1 MVTGLISLLFSAI
14 PFVNQLS
21 YYVFGKLLE
30 LMQWGIVQ
38 VQELKMSIAQG
49 FDLTIFQLIII
60 FLIVFLLVFV
70 KWKKNL
76 VLAYF
81 IGVTAILIILNYN
94 RFLNHSEEHL
104 YTFNN
109 KKKTIVVRQASEN
122 ICFYTDKE
130 DAEYL
135 MNNYLK
141 IYPGE
146 VRFLELRDGEYFF
159 EDKGMK
165 IFSNGKGKDKK
176 VYFENS
182 DNRLDLNSTNYY
194 FMSIGN
200 SL

>member
-1 MVTGLISLLFSAI
+1 MA
-14 PFVNQLS
+14 
-21 YYVFGKLLE
+21 KKELLE
-30 LMQWGIVQ
+30 KQRLAREAGEPIPVSLEEEEEEEDLDAKFALPEEFQKYTGS
-38 VQELKMSIAQG
+38 ELDRSS
-49 FDLTIFQLIII
+49 
-60 FLIVFLLVFV
+60 FV

-141 IYPGE
+141 IYPGD